1 MTSAN
6 DYLSARNARLA
17 ELRKQ
22 IREAEESGDRR
33 RGEVDRLRRKYEA
46 IRTGRAIPLRA

>member
-17 ELRKQ
+17 ELRRQ
-22 IREAEESGDRR
+22 IREAEESDDGR
-33 RGEVDRLRRKYEA
+33 RGEVERLRRKFEA
-46 IRTGRAIPLRA
+46 IQSGRAIPLRA